1 MKELEEV
8 WSKVPDALKESDLY
22 CFYVSDSYQNV
33 PETYKSKK
41 VIVLYPLPKDCIYYA
56 PKMFE

>member
-8 WSKVPDALKESDLY
+8 WIKVPDALKESDLY

-33 PETYKSKK
+33 PKTYNSKK
-41 VIVLYPLPKDCIYYA
+41 VIVLYILPKDCIYYA

>member
-1 MKELEEV
+1 MKELKEV

-41 VIVLYPLPKDCIYYA
+41 VIVLDILQKNHIYYA
-56 PKMFE
+56 EKMFE